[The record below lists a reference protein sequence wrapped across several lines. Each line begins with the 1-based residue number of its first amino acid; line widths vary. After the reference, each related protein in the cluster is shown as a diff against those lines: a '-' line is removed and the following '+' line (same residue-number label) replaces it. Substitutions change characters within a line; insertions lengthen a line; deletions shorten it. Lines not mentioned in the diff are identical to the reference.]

1 LPRNTTINPMRPA
14 PSFGFVLL
22 VVLSLPFSGTAIA
35 EDWPQLL
42 GPRRDGT
49 YNGDDLAESWPESG
63 PPVVWEKQVGHG
75 FSNPVVANG
84 RVILFHRVG
93 DEELIEALEPDTGKP
108 IWTFRYATTYRDGFG
123 FDPGPR
129 ASPIVAGSQI
139 YTFSPQ
145 GVLHCIRFSD
155 GRKIWRVNTHQEFG
169 ADKGFFGAA
178 STPVIDGPRL
188 LVNVGGPNGAGIVAF
203 DKDTGRVLWK
213 VTDDEASYSSAVVA
227 DIAGKRLAVFFTRE
241 GLQAV
246 DSKTGEVR
254 HALRWRA
261 RSHAS
266 VNAAVPL
273 VIGDRVFLSSSYGT
287 GAILVDL
294 SGDEPKQIWSSDDAI
309 SNHYAT
315 NVHKDGYLY
324 GFHGR
329 QEYGQSFR
337 AIELETG
344 KVAWE
349 QGGFRAGT
357 VTLAGDRLLI
367 LAENGELTM
376 AEASPDGFKVLS
388 RAKILDGTVRAY
400 PALAEGR
407 LYTRNGSRLVSV
419 DLRKQASR

>member
-1 LPRNTTINPMRPA
+1 ML
-14 PSFGFVLL
+14 LL
-22 VVLSLPFSGTAIA
+22 VLCLTLLPSAAA

-49 YNGDDLAESWPESG
+49 YRGDDLAESWPEGG
-63 PPVVWEKQVGHG
+63 PPVVWQQAIGHG
-75 FSNPVVANG
+75 FSNPVVANE
-84 RVILFHRVG
+84 RVIVFHRVG
-93 DEELIEALEPDTGKP
+93 DEELVEAWEPDTARP
-108 IWTFRYATTYRDGFG
+108 IWMFRYATSYRDGFG

-129 ASPIVAGSQI
+129 ASPVVAGSQI

-145 GVLHCIRFSD
+145 GILHCIRFSD
-155 GRKIWRVNTHQEFG
+155 GRKIWRVNTHEEFG

-178 STPVIDGPRL
+178 STPVVDGARL
-188 LVNVGGPNGAGIVAF
+188 LVNVGGRNGAGIVAF

-213 VTDDEASYSSAVVA
+213 ATNDEPSYSSPVVA
-227 DIAGKRLAVFFTRE
+227 DIAGERLAVFFARE

-246 DSKTGEVR
+246 DSTTGEVR

-287 GAILVDL
+287 GATLLDL

-329 QEYGQSFR
+329 QEYGQVFR

-344 KVAWE
+344 KVVWE

-367 LAENGELTM
+367 LAESGELTM
-376 AEASPDGFKVLS
+376 AAASPAGFKVLS
-388 RAKILDGTVRAY
+388 RAKILEGTVRAY
-400 PALAEGR
+400 PALADGR
-407 LYTRNGSRLVSV
+407 LYARNESRLVCV
-419 DLRKQASR
+419 DLR